1 MNKLQEAIAR
11 MIFAQGAI
19 KFGEFKFKHHE
30 KEPWRPLSPNYIS
43 LRSPENPS
51 KPGTLMPADFNL
63 IALWFLE
70 TLREKI
76 TSFHAVAGI
85 PHAGDPIVEALERIT
100 PAPRGF
106 RIVKLG
112 KKEEDGKRCI
122 VPLQGFEYKKGEII
136 VLVDDLVT
144 EANTKV
150 EAINA
155 IREQGGIVYDLVI
168 LVDRQQ
174 GGREGLEKAGIKV
187 HSCFL
192 LIQLFDFYLREGMID
207 KKKYDECL
215 DYMISN

>member
-11 MIFAQGAI
+11 MIFVQGAI

-30 KEPWRPLSPNYIS
+30 KEPGRPLSPNYIS

-51 KPGTLMPADFNL
+51 KPGTLMPADFDL

-112 KKEEDGKRCI
+112 KKEENGKRCI
-122 VPLQGFEYKKGEII
+122 VSLDGFEYRSGEII
-136 VLVDDLVT
+136 VPIDDLVT
-144 EANTKV
+144 EANTKI
-150 EAINA
+150 EAIDA
-155 IREQGGIVYDLVI
+155 IREQGGIVYDLCI

-174 GGREGLEKAGIKV
+174 GGRDGLERAGIRV
-187 HSCFL
+187 HSCFSL
-192 LIQLFDFYLREGMID
+192 VELFDFYFKEGMIN
-207 KKKYDECL
+207 KEKYDACL
-215 DYMISN
+215 NYMINN